1 MFRLVAIVLVLTVLA
16 LSPSTAL
23 GLSPSTALGAP
34 VTVAQAVSASAPASG
49 ARININTAGVKE
61 LMTLAG
67 VSRGLAEKIVKHR
80 EANGPFKKPTDLRNV
95 EGVGGALWE
104 KNRERIA
111 VK

>member
-1 MFRLVAIVLVLTVLA
+1 VFSLVAIVLVLVAVLA
-16 LSPSTAL
+16 PWPLT
-23 GLSPSTALGAP
+23 TLGAA
-34 VTVAQAVSASAPASG
+34 VAVAQTVSASPPVNG

-80 EANGPFKKPTDLRNV
+80 ETNGLFKKPGDLRHV
-95 EGVGGALWE
+95 DGVGGELWE
-104 KNRERIA
+104 KNRARIV

>member
-1 MFRLVAIVLVLTVLA
+1 MFLPVAIVLVFAILA
-16 LSPSTAL
+16 PSPSAAL
-23 GLSPSTALGAP
+23 DAP
-34 VTVAQAVSASAPASG
+34 VTVAQAVNASAPAGST
-49 ARININTAGVKE
+49 RININTAGVKE

-80 EANGPFKKPTDLRNV
+80 EANGLFKKPTDLRNV
-95 EGVGGALWE
+95 DGVGGALWE